1 VKIKSSEFRISAPDV
16 ASCPAWAV
24 PEFAFVGR
32 SNVGK
37 SSLINLLTQR
47 NDLAKV
53 SATPGKTRLLNF
65 FLING
70 EWGLVDMPGY
80 GYARVGKEQRLDF
93 SQMIARFVAE
103 RPNLRCIYVLI
114 DSRLPAQQID
124 LEFIR
129 WLETT
134 AVPFALIFTKADKL
148 GPMRLKANIEAYK
161 KVLATW
167 RSELPDIMASSAE
180 KGTGRDEILRHVA
193 AKIRADEE

>member
-1 VKIKSSEFRISAPDV
+1 MKIKSAEFQISAPDV
-16 ASCPAWAV
+16 ASCPQWGV

-37 SSLINLLTQR
+37 SSLINLLTR
-47 NDLAKV
+47 RKDLAKV
-53 SATPGKTRLLNF
+53 SATPGKTKLLNF

-70 EWGLVDMPGY
+70 EWGLVDLPGY
-80 GYARVGKEQRLDF
+80 GYAQVGKEQRLDF

-103 RPNLRCIYVLI
+103 RASLRCVFVLI
-114 DSRLPAQQID
+114 DCRHPAQQID

-134 AVPFALIFTKADKL
+134 AAPFALIFTKADKL
-148 GPMRLKANIEAYK
+148 GPMRLQANIADYK

-167 RSELPDIMASSAE
+167 RSEMPDILVSSAE
-180 KGTGRDEILRHVA
+180 KGTGRDEILRYVA
-193 AKIRADEE
+193 AKIQAGDE